1 MDKNRILRS
10 LLFSIILFLQPINPF
25 DAIPR
30 PRYFH
35 DRINGRNERAGC
47 PMEEFQTT
55 QHTHTHAPFSLLSP
69 QFFLS
74 FLPAILLIAITSH
87 PLFPIPSHPH
97 SGFVSI
103 RKSRVEHNSI
113 RARFEASIKVSPLI
127 ISDTGSLV
135 DDSQPRFQPVPPFLA
150 SASPRLD
157 SIRIQRHYNT

>member
-1 MDKNRILRS
+1 MDVTREQAARWKNS
-10 LLFSIILFLQPINPF
+10 KPHN
-25 DAIPR
+25 
-30 PRYFH
+30 
-35 DRINGRNERAGC
+35 
-47 PMEEFQTT
+47 
-55 QHTHTHAPFSLLSP
+55 THTLLPSFTP
-69 QFFLS
+69 ILS
-74 FLPAILLIAITSH
+74 FVSSRHIINRYNESSS
-87 PLFPIPSHPH
+87 FPVPPHPH

-135 DDSQPRFQPVPPFLA
+135 DDFQPRFQPVPPFLA